1 MTARNYTSL
10 ALAWVPDSQE
20 KKPFYIIVVAVL
32 FAALILALVVSSV
45 EVPPKERKPRT
56 VVPERVAK
64 FITQKKKVEPP
75 KPKATPVPTPKV
87 IPTPKPK
94 VVRKKETEAQK
105 KKPLTKKEK
114 KARDK
119 ASESGLLALSGEL
132 ADLMDTSEVNDLVGA
147 KTKKT
152 SAGALKTAGVSN
164 EVLTSGAND
173 GSGSVSTSDYV
184 GGVGATKLSARD
196 VALVKQ
202 SLTKSDQVE
211 SDDPSKPSKGRAGA
225 RGEEDITI
233 VFDQNKGQLFSLYNR
248 ERRKQPGLKG
258 KLVLE
263 ITIAADGSVTNVKI
277 ASSELNAP
285 ALERRIIA
293 RVKRFKFE
301 AREAPITVTYP
312 IEFLPS

>member
-10 ALAWVPDSQE
+10 AVAWVPDSQE
-20 KKPFYIIVVAVL
+20 KKPFYIIVAAVL
-32 FAALILALVVSSV
+32 FAAFILALVVSSV
-45 EVPPKERKPRT
+45 DVPPKERKPRT

-75 KPKATPVPTPKV
+75 KPKATPVPTPKI

-94 VVRKKETEAQK
+94 VVRKKETEAEK

-152 SAGALKTAGVSN
+152 SASALKTAGVSN
-164 EVLTSGAND
+164 EILTSGANE
-173 GSGSVSTSDYV
+173 GSGNVSTSDYV
-184 GGVGATKLSARD
+184 GGVGTTKLSARD

-211 SDDPSKPSKGRAGA
+211 SDDPTKPTKSKTGA

-285 ALERRIIA
+285 TLERRIIA

-301 AREAPITVTYP
+301 TREAPITVTYP